1 MPQVQLEINS
11 DRVVI
16 KGTLEVS
23 SELKDHFHQLHD
35 KAVNEILDLQFSM
48 HPLLSSGL
56 GIFSARCCC
65 GLQRN
70 TGAAQR
76 HSTFN
81 FVVSAISMQAFRH
94 QGTHDQK

>member
-23 SELKDHFHQLHD
+23 SELKDHFHHLHD
-35 KAVNEILDLQFSM
+35 KAAMNLDLQFALY
-48 HPLLSSGL
+48 PLLSSGL
-56 GIFSARCCC
+56 GIFSARCCS

-70 TGAAQR
+70 TGAAHR
-76 HSTFN
+76 GSTFN
-81 FVVSAISMQAFRH
+81 FVVSAISKEGVRQQR
-94 QGTHDQK
+94 TSDQK